1 MKYIFD
7 TNILIHYLRR
17 TPLSKKIDAQINP
30 FASGNTLLLSIV
42 SIGEIR
48 SISIQNNW
56 GASRLAALQNAFLDF
71 VIVGIIGEDIIERYA
86 EIDAYSQGKLPNRV
100 LPTSSRNM
108 GKNDLWI
115 AATGSI
121 LKATLL
127 TTDQDFDHLMGH
139 FLDVIRFES

>member
-86 EIDAYSQGKLPNRV
+86 EIDAYPG
-100 LPTSSRNM
+100 
-108 GKNDLWI
+108 
-115 AATGSI
+115 
-121 LKATLL
+121 
-127 TTDQDFDHLMGH
+127 
-139 FLDVIRFES
+139 